1 MFTAF
6 SVDTWRSDLAEQKC
20 LHQEQLRTRLR
31 RLRRRVRHAASVQ
44 RERALPYRLLAGRF
58 ALDSPHQLTS
68 AHARPKRDAPHE
80 ETRGLASRAFGDGDI
95 RATETMVVCLE
106 ILVCAAGS
114 SKVDAFTAH
123 ASERVRMKSKRR
135 EKIFPTIR
143 PTSKCVSLDAT
154 QLFFETSFR
163 RFRRTRL
170 EGRVSFPR
178 GASAWSLVARQGG
191 TKALPCVPGEDETVC
206 CKRGLKQHNR
216 LASDSAGA
224 LYRDFD
230 AS

>member
-1 MFTAF
+1 
-6 SVDTWRSDLAEQKC
+6 
-20 LHQEQLRTRLR
+20 
-31 RLRRRVRHAASVQ
+31 
-44 RERALPYRLLAGRF
+44 
-58 ALDSPHQLTS
+58 
-68 AHARPKRDAPHE
+68 
-80 ETRGLASRAFGDGDI
+80 
-95 RATETMVVCLE
+95 
-106 ILVCAAGS
+106 
-114 SKVDAFTAH
+114 
-123 ASERVRMKSKRR
+123 MKSKRR
-135 EKIFPTIR
+135 EKFFPTIR
-143 PTSKCVSLDAT
+143 PTGKCVSLGAT

-178 GASAWSLVARQGG
+178 GASAWTLVARQEAR
-191 TKALPCVPGEDETVC
+191 KPYHACLGEDETVC

>member
-1 MFTAF
+1 
-6 SVDTWRSDLAEQKC
+6 
-20 LHQEQLRTRLR
+20 
-31 RLRRRVRHAASVQ
+31 
-44 RERALPYRLLAGRF
+44 
-58 ALDSPHQLTS
+58 
-68 AHARPKRDAPHE
+68 
-80 ETRGLASRAFGDGDI
+80 
-95 RATETMVVCLE
+95 
-106 ILVCAAGS
+106 
-114 SKVDAFTAH
+114 
-123 ASERVRMKSKRR
+123 MKSKRR